1 MKYLLKTKGT
11 DKIPDYLQI
20 RDANFQLIEHCTVKN
35 VIRIFEKHNIILKM
49 DDVSAFIEDMA
60 FGKLTEVQD

>member
-20 RDANFQLIEHCTVKN
+20 RDVNFQLIEHCTVKSAL
-35 VIRIFEKHNIILKM
+35 RIFEKHEIHLKM
-49 DDVSAFIEDMA
+49 DHVADFIENMA